1 MQSLEILDI
10 SREAIWVLIKV
21 SSPIIISAM
30 IVGLF
35 VSLIQALTQ
44 INEATLTFIPK
55 IVVVFF
61 AILIFISFM
70 ATTMGDFS
78 AIIMGKIRNL

>member
-1 MQSLEILDI
+1 MQSLEVLDI
-10 SREAIWVLIKV
+10 ARETVWVLIKI
-21 SSPIIISAM
+21 SSPVIVSAM

-35 VSLIQALTQ
+35 VSLFQALTQ

-61 AILIFISFM
+61 AILVFISFI
-70 ATTMGDFS
+70 ATTLGDFS
-78 AIIMGKIRNL
+78 DIIMGKIKKL